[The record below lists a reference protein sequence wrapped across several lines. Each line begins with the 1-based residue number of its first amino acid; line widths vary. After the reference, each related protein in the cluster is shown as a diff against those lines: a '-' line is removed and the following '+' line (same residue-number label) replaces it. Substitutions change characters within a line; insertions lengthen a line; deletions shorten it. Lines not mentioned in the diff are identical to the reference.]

1 MVGININFD
10 QVDSLV
16 HAFDSFSTTG
26 VIDLQGPHHGTLK
39 TAMNTHVLI
48 IATQDHR

>member
-1 MVGININFD
+1 MVGINIYFD

-16 HAFDSFSTTG
+16 HAFDPFSTTG

-39 TAMNTHVLI
+39 TVMNTHVLI
-48 IATQDHR
+48 IAAQDHR